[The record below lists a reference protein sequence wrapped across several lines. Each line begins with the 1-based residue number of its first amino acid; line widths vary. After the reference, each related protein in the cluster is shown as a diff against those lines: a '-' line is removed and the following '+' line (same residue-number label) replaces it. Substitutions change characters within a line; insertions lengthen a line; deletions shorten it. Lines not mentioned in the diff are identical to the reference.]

1 VGALAGSNEYLNRFA
16 PDKTCFLA
24 HSGTFNGNPV
34 TMTAG
39 LATLT
44 ELTVAEIDRI
54 NRLGEKLRTNLRKVL
69 ADLEITA
76 QVTGAGSL
84 AQIHF
89 TDREVRDWRSAAT
102 ADTDLRTVFHLLLLE
117 KGIFSAT
124 RAFFNIS
131 TPMGTTEVDRL
142 ISAAESSLIEMRPF
156 IENI

>member
-1 VGALAGSNEYLNRFA
+1 
-16 PDKTCFLA
+16 
-24 HSGTFNGNPV
+24 
-34 TMTAG
+34 MTAG